1 MLGRI
6 RRASRLRR
14 TRASARRSLHGIDQ
28 TRPPA
33 PPPSLSMLGRW
44 VPSTTLEYKLTA
56 QYHLTPFNQRLQQTP
71 DYMNPLILERALD
84 HFDLD

>member
-1 MLGRI
+1 LISEAEAFNTQQTLLGE
-6 RRASRLRR
+6 S
-14 TRASARRSLHGIDQ
+14 
-28 TRPPA
+28 P
-33 PPPSLSMLGRW
+33 
-44 VPSTTLEYKLTA
+44 LEYKLTA